1 MVPRLF
7 PVRRVFGVR
16 RFGVR
21 TALVLCGISCGCV
34 SDGTNSPMSDAWQQT
49 VRIFAPRPDNDAANK
64 TGDDEW
70 NEVGKQARA
79 DRPVEQENDPL
90 RNLFV
95 SPRAQEIERSL
106 GVD

>member
-1 MVPRLF
+1 MLNRSVAL
-7 PVRRVFGVR
+7 
-16 RFGVR
+16 RF
-21 TALVLCGISCGCV
+21 LVGLSGISCGCATDGGNALTDAFHQTARIV
-34 SDGTNSPMSDAWQQT
+34 TPHSSDGNNSTKATDDDW
-49 VRIFAPRPDNDAANK
+49 ND
-64 TGDDEW
+64 
-70 NEVGKQARA
+70 VGRQARA